1 MIRPRGLRR
10 SGWVMRRSAGQPAAQ
25 AAAERCMMKLLL
37 LASFG
42 VAIDAAAPAAVSG
55 SGGLEGARI
64 GRSAALHAEARTF
77 R

>member
-1 MIRPRGLRR
+1 M
-10 SGWVMRRSAGQPAAQ
+10 V
-25 AAAERCMMKLLL
+25 KLLL

-77 R
+77 RQRPGWRLS